1 MRWHRVSVG
10 AGPTR
15 RNRRVESPGGGHD
28 PEFVEWRWEP
38 MKNLPELVVPF
49 KRDTYE
55 QVVKAFFK
63 FAK

>member
-1 MRWHRVSVG
+1 M
-10 AGPTR
+10 AL
-15 RNRRVESPGGGHD
+15 
-28 PEFVEWRWEP
+28 EP

-55 QVVKAFFK
+55 QVVKAFSK

>member
-1 MRWHRVSVG
+1 
-10 AGPTR
+10 
-15 RNRRVESPGGGHD
+15 VETPGGGHD

-55 QVVKAFFK
+55 QVVKAFSK